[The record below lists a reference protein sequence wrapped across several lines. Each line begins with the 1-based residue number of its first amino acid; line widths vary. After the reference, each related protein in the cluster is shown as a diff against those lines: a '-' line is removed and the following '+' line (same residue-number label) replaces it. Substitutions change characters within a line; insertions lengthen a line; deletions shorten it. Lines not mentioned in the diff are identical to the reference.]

1 MQGSVGRVTTT
12 VVDNHQDPTENNP
25 DKGGDTSG
33 VTRLVDTGKGMFDGN
48 FLLSLVLALVVW
60 AILRTPE
67 GWQTF
72 LGEADRE
79 VLQIAFEL
87 RVNQTVKGTS
97 PILFLNLDESVWQS
111 DETDGPALAYAPRKV
126 VAEML
131 EAAYGIPG
139 FPRPKVVV
147 ADIDLFWRT
156 PEEAEEQRI
165 DDILTRWGNDPDA
178 PLLVMQREVVDGDG
192 HRDQPARA
200 RGSGREA
207 IMANA
212 PAGNLVWSVAQI
224 TGDEVVGARYMSHYL
239 CIKTPAGIDVVAAT
253 PVYAIAARTALDA
266 RSAVALVNRAME
278 EPRRHCRGER
288 QETAFVLERTE
299 RAPISFIQ
307 QESFINYSAHPGGDP
322 VSEPTLVAA
331 DMFYIPAGFA
341 NAPMVS
347 GLASSNGVVII
358 GSAASMARDRH
369 MTPYGLMGGSMV
381 IANMIRGLEEGGEI
395 DRMYWLADASLL
407 TIFVALIVASFW
419 YARIARDW
427 IGPTSHLPFFARLI
441 RLPIKLLT
449 NPVIVKLLIGVGIFW
464 ISTFASYLLLDN
476 GIWVSFAAPAYVAA
490 LNEAREDFEEL
501 MESLRNARS
510 EAAS

>member
-1 MQGSVGRVTTT
+1 
-12 VVDNHQDPTENNP
+12 
-25 DKGGDTSG
+25 
-33 VTRLVDTGKGMFDGN
+33 MFDAN
-48 FLLSLVLALVVW
+48 FFLSLGLALIVW

-87 RVNQTVKGTS
+87 RVNQTVKGTG

-126 VAEML
+126 VADML

-156 PEEAEEQRI
+156 PEEEQESRI
-165 DDILTRWGNDPDA
+165 DDILTRWGEDTEA

-192 HRDQPARA
+192 HRDQLARA
-200 RGSGREA
+200 RGSERER
-207 IMANA
+207 ILANA
-212 PAGNLVWSVAQI
+212 SARNIVWSVAQI
-224 TGDEVVGARYMSHYL
+224 TGDEVVGARYMAHYL
-239 CIKTPAGIDVVAAT
+239 CIKTQTGTDIVPTT
-253 PVYAIAARTALDA
+253 PLYAIAGRTAA
-266 RSAVALVNRAME
+266 SAQEAISLVNRAME
-278 EPRRHCRGER
+278 RPRQYCRGEIDDPSF
-288 QETAFVLERTE
+288 TLERIDRE
-299 RAPISFIQ
+299 PIPFGV
-307 QESFINYSAHPGGDP
+307 QESFINYSAHPGEDP
-322 VSEPTLVAA
+322 ASEPTLLAA

-341 NAPMVS
+341 NPPMVS
-347 GLASSNGVVII
+347 GLASNNGIVII
-358 GSAASMARDRH
+358 GSAATMARDRH

-381 IANMIRGLEEGGEI
+381 IANMVRGLEEGGEI
-395 DRMYWLADASLL
+395 RRLYWLWDAILL
-407 TIFVALIVASFW
+407 SIFVTLIVASFW

-427 IGPTSHLPFFARLI
+427 IGPTSHLPFLARMARL
-441 RLPIKLLT
+441 PAKLLT

-464 ISTFASYLLLDN
+464 VSTFASYLLLDN
-476 GIWVSFAAPAYVAA
+476 GLWVSFAAPAYVAA

-510 EAAS
+510 QAA

>member
-1 MQGSVGRVTTT
+1 MTSIT
-12 VVDNHQDPTENNP
+12 QDASPQKE
-25 DKGGDTSG
+25 
-33 VTRLVDTGKGMFDGN
+33 RLVETGKGMFDAN
-48 FLLSLVLALVVW
+48 FLLSLGLALIVW

-87 RVNQTVKGTS
+87 RVNQTVKGTG

-126 VAEML
+126 VADML

-156 PEEAEEQRI
+156 PEEEQESRI
-165 DDILTRWGNDPDA
+165 DDILTRWGADTEA

-192 HRDQPARA
+192 HRDQLARA
-200 RGSGREA
+200 RGSARERILA
-207 IMANA
+207 DA
-212 PAGNLVWSVAQI
+212 PAQNIVWSVAQI
-224 TGDEVVGARYMSHYL
+224 TGDEVVGARYMAHYL
-239 CIKTPAGIDVVAAT
+239 CIKTQAGTDIVPTT
-253 PVYAIAARTALDA
+253 PLYAIAGRTAS
-266 RSAVALVNRAME
+266 SAQEAIALVNRAVE
-278 EPRRHCRGER
+278 RPRQFCRGEIDDPSFNLQR
-288 QETAFVLERTE
+288 IDRE
-299 RAPISFIQ
+299 PIVFAE
-307 QESFINYSAHPGGDP
+307 QESFINYSAHPGNDP
-322 VSEPTLVAA
+322 VTEPSLLAA

-341 NAPMVS
+341 NPPMVS

-358 GSAASMARDRH
+358 GSAATMARDRH

-395 DRMYWLADASLL
+395 RRLYWLLDAVLL
-407 TIFVALIVASFW
+407 TIFVSMIVASFW

-427 IGPTSHLPFFARLI
+427 IGPTSHLPFLARMARL
-441 RLPIKLLT
+441 PAKLLT

-464 ISTFASYLLLDN
+464 VSTFASYLLLDN

-510 EAAS
+510 QAA

>member
-1 MQGSVGRVTTT
+1 MTSIT
-12 VVDNHQDPTENNP
+12 QDASPQKE
-25 DKGGDTSG
+25 
-33 VTRLVDTGKGMFDGN
+33 RLVETGKGMFDAN
-48 FLLSLVLALVVW
+48 FLLSLALALIVW

-87 RVNQTVKGTS
+87 RVNQTVKGTG

-126 VAEML
+126 VADML

-156 PEEAEEQRI
+156 PEEEQESRI
-165 DDILTRWGNDPDA
+165 DDILIRWGADAEA

-192 HRDQPARA
+192 HRDQLARA
-200 RGSGREA
+200 RGSARER
-207 IMANA
+207 ILANA
-212 PAGNLVWSVAQI
+212 PAQNIVWSVAQI
-224 TGDEVVGARYMSHYL
+224 TGDEVVGARYMAHYL
-239 CIKTPAGIDVVAAT
+239 CIKTQDGTDIVPTT
-253 PVYAIAARTALDA
+253 PLYAIAGRTAS
-266 RSAVALVNRAME
+266 SAQEAIALVERAIE
-278 EPRRHCRGER
+278 QPRRFCRGE
-288 QETAFVLERTE
+288 TDDPSFTLERVDRE
-299 RAPISFIQ
+299 PIVFGE
-307 QESFINYSAHPGGDP
+307 QESFINYSAHPGNDP
-322 VSEPTLVAA
+322 VAEPSLVAA

-341 NAPMVS
+341 NPPMVS

-358 GSAASMARDRH
+358 GSAATMARDRH

-381 IANMIRGLEEGGEI
+381 IANMVRGLEEGGEI
-395 DRMYWLADASLL
+395 RRLYWLLDAVLL
-407 TIFVALIVASFW
+407 TIFVSMIVASFW

-427 IGPTSHLPFFARLI
+427 IGPTSHLPFLARMARL
-441 RLPIKLLT
+441 PAKLLT

-464 ISTFASYLLLDN
+464 VSTFASYLLLDN

-510 EAAS
+510 QAA

>member
-1 MQGSVGRVTTT
+1 MSRSTAQGAQEPAGRAKPEKLIET
-12 VVDNHQDPTENNP
+12 D
-25 DKGGDTSG
+25 
-33 VTRLVDTGKGMFDGN
+33 KGMFDAN
-48 FLLSLVLALVVW
+48 FLLSLALALIVW

-87 RVNQTVKGTS
+87 RVNQTVQGTG
-97 PILFLNLDESVWQS
+97 PILFLNLDESVWES

-126 VAEML
+126 VADML

-156 PEEAEEQRI
+156 PEEEQEARI
-165 DDILTRWGNDPDA
+165 DTILTRWGADADA

-200 RGSGREA
+200 RGSAREQ
-207 IMANA
+207 ILANA
-212 PAGNLVWSVAQI
+212 PAQNIVWSVAQI
-224 TGDEVVGARYMSHYL
+224 TGDEIIGARYFAHYL
-239 CIKTPAGIDVVAAT
+239 CVKGQNGPEVVPTTAL
-253 PVYAIAARTALDA
+253 YAIAGRTAA
-266 RSAVALVNRAME
+266 TAHEATALVDRAMTN
-278 EPRRHCRGER
+278 PRRFCVGE
-288 QETAFVLERTE
+288 TDNPGFTLERTD
-299 RAPISFIQ
+299 RDTLVFQS
-307 QESFINYSAHPGGDP
+307 QESFINYSAHPGNDP
-322 VSEPTLVAA
+322 VTEPSLVAA

-347 GLASSNGVVII
+347 GLASGGGIVII
-358 GSAASMARDRH
+358 GSAATMARDRH
-369 MTPYGLMGGSMV
+369 MTPYGQMGGSMV

-395 DRMYWLADASLL
+395 RRLHWAVDAAML
-407 TIFVALIVASFW
+407 TIFVTMIVASFW

-427 IGPTSHLPFFARLI
+427 IGPTTGRPLFQRII
-441 RLPIKLLT
+441 RWPIKLLT

-464 ISTFASYLLLDN
+464 VSTFASYLLLDN

-501 MESLRNARS
+501 MENLRNARTN
-510 EAAS
+510 AA

>member
-1 MQGSVGRVTTT
+1 VTSVTQDTAQTQG
-12 VVDNHQDPTENNP
+12 PTAGE
-25 DKGGDTSG
+25 
-33 VTRLVDTGKGMFDGN
+33 RLINTGKGMFDAN
-48 FLLSLVLALVVW
+48 FFLSLVLALAVW

-87 RVNQTVKGTS
+87 RVNQTVQGTG

-126 VAEML
+126 VADLL

-156 PEEAEEQRI
+156 PEEEQEQRI
-165 DDILTRWGNDPDA
+165 DDILTRWGSDPDA

-192 HRDQPARA
+192 HRDRLARA
-200 RGSGREA
+200 RGSERERILREA
-207 IMANA
+207 
-212 PAGNLVWSVAQI
+212 PAENIVWSVAQI
-224 TGDEVVGARYMSHYL
+224 TGDEVVGARYMAHYL
-239 CIKTPAGIDVVAAT
+239 CVRTQTGTDIVAAT
-253 PVYAIAARTALDA
+253 PLYAIAARTAANA
-266 RSAVALVNRAME
+266 REAIALVNEAME
-278 EPRRHCRGER
+278 GPRRHCRN
-288 QETAFVLERTE
+288 LEESTGFTLNRTDRE
-299 RAPISFIQ
+299 PIIFDQ
-307 QESFINYSAHPGGDP
+307 QESFINYSAHPGEDAIE
-322 VSEPTLVAA
+322 EPTIIAA

-347 GLASSNGVVII
+347 GLASANGVVII

-395 DRMYWLADASLL
+395 RRLPWIVDAVLL
-407 TIFVALIVASFW
+407 TLFVTLIVASFW

-427 IGPTSHLPFFARLI
+427 IGPTSHLPFLSRLI
-441 RLPIKLLT
+441 RLPAKLLT

-464 ISTFASYLLLDN
+464 VSTFASYLLLDD

-510 EAAS
+510 QNA

>member
-1 MQGSVGRVTTT
+1 VTTT
-12 VVDNHQDPTENNP
+12 VIDNNP
-25 DKGGDTSG
+25 DPAKNGGSG
-33 VTRLVDTGKGMFDGN
+33 ASSEERLVDTGKGMFDAN
-48 FLLSLVLALVVW
+48 FLLSLVLALAVW
-60 AILRTPE
+60 AVLRTPE

-87 RVNQTVKGTS
+87 RVNQTVKGTG
-97 PILFLNLDESVWQS
+97 PVLFLNLDESVWQS
-111 DETDGPALAYAPRKV
+111 DNTDGPALAYAPRNV
-126 VAEML
+126 VADML

-156 PEEAEEQRI
+156 PETDQEQRI
-165 DDILTRWGNDPDA
+165 DEILTRWGSDPEA

-192 HRDQPARA
+192 HANRPARA
-200 RGSGREA
+200 RGSDREA
-207 IMANA
+207 IMAQA
-212 PAGNLVWSVAQI
+212 PAGNIVWSVAQI
-224 TGDEVVGARYMSHYL
+224 TGDEVVGARYMAHYL
-239 CIKTPAGIDVVAAT
+239 CIKTPSGIDVVAST
-253 PVYAIAARTALDA
+253 PLYAIAARTAPDA
-266 RSAVALVNRAME
+266 RSAVGLVNRAME
-278 EPRRHCRGER
+278 GPRSHCRGEK
-288 QETAFVLERTE
+288 ETTGFVLERIDRE
-299 RAPISFIQ
+299 PLDFML

-322 VSEPTLVAA
+322 IPEPELIAA
-331 DMFYIPAGFA
+331 DMFYVPAGFA

-395 DRMYWLADASLL
+395 SRMYWLVDALLL
-407 TIFVALIVASFW
+407 TLFVTLIVAAFW

-427 IGPTSHLPFFARLI
+427 IGPTSHLPLLSRLM

-464 ISTFASYLLLDN
+464 VSTFASYLLLDN

-501 MESLRNARS
+501 MESLRNARR
-510 EAAS
+510 EAT

>member
-1 MQGSVGRVTTT
+1 MTSIT
-12 VVDNHQDPTENNP
+12 QDASPQQE
-25 DKGGDTSG
+25 
-33 VTRLVDTGKGMFDGN
+33 RLVETGKGMFDAN
-48 FLLSLVLALVVW
+48 FLLSLALALIVW

-87 RVNQTVKGTS
+87 RVNQTVKGTG

-126 VAEML
+126 VADML
-131 EAAYGIPG
+131 ESAYGIPG

-156 PEEAEEQRI
+156 PEEEQESRI
-165 DDILTRWGNDPDA
+165 DDILIRWGADAEA

-192 HRDQPARA
+192 HRDQLARA
-200 RGSGREA
+200 RGSARER
-207 IMANA
+207 ILANA
-212 PAGNLVWSVAQI
+212 PAQNIVWSVAQI
-224 TGDEVVGARYMSHYL
+224 TGDEVVGARYMAHYL
-239 CIKTPAGIDVVAAT
+239 CIKTQTGTDIVPTT
-253 PVYAIAARTALDA
+253 PLYAIAGRTAS
-266 RSAVALVNRAME
+266 SAQEAIALVNRAIE
-278 EPRRHCRGER
+278 RPRQFCRGEIDDPS
-288 QETAFVLERTE
+288 FDLERIDRE
-299 RAPISFIQ
+299 PIAFGE
-307 QESFINYSAHPGGDP
+307 QESFINYSAHPGNDP
-322 VSEPTLVAA
+322 VTEPSLVAA

-341 NAPMVS
+341 NPPMVS
-347 GLASSNGVVII
+347 GLASSNGIVII
-358 GSAASMARDRH
+358 GSAATMARDRH

-395 DRMYWLADASLL
+395 RRLYWLLDAVLL
-407 TIFVALIVASFW
+407 TIFVTLIVASFW

-427 IGPTSHLPFFARLI
+427 IGPSSHLPFFSRMV

-464 ISTFASYLLLDN
+464 VSTFASYLLLDN

>member
-1 MQGSVGRVTTT
+1 MTTT
-12 VVDNHQDPTENNP
+12 LTQDASKPKERP
-25 DKGGDTSG
+25 QKE
-33 VTRLVDTGKGMFDGN
+33 RLVETGKGMFDAN
-48 FLLSLVLALVVW
+48 FLLSLVLALAVW
-60 AILRTPE
+60 AVLRTPE

-87 RVNQTVKGTS
+87 RVNQTVEGTG

-126 VAEML
+126 VADML

-165 DDILTRWGNDPDA
+165 DDILTRWSADPEA

-192 HRDQPARA
+192 HRNAPARA
-200 RGSGREA
+200 RGSERER
-207 IMANA
+207 IVTSA
-212 PAGNLVWSVAQI
+212 PANNMVWSVAQI
-224 TGDEVVGARYMSHYL
+224 TGDEVVGARYMAHYL
-239 CIKTPAGIDVVAAT
+239 CLRTKSGIDIVPTTAL
-253 PVYAIAARTALDA
+253 YAIAGRTAP
-266 RSAVALVNRAME
+266 SASEAIAMVDRAMYS
-278 EPRRHCRGER
+278 PQRYCRG
-288 QETAFVLERTE
+288 QTDDPGFVLERTD
-299 RAPISFIQ
+299 RDPIQFAK
-307 QESFINYSAHPGGDP
+307 QESFINYSAHPGGGA
-322 VSEPTLVAA
+322 VSEPTMVAA
-331 DMFYIPAGFA
+331 DMFYVPAGFA

-347 GLASSNGVVII
+347 GLGSNGGVVII
-358 GSAASMARDRH
+358 GSAATMARDRH

-381 IANMIRGLEEGGEI
+381 IANMVRGLEEGGEI
-395 DRMYWLADASLL
+395 RRLYWLVDAVLL
-407 TIFVALIVASFW
+407 SIFVTLIVASFW

-427 IGPTSHLPFFARLI
+427 IGPTTHLPFFQRLI

-464 ISTFASYLLLDN
+464 VSTFASYLLLDN

-510 EAAS
+510 QAA

>member
-1 MQGSVGRVTTT
+1 MTSIT
-12 VVDNHQDPTENNP
+12 QDASTRSE
-25 DKGGDTSG
+25 
-33 VTRLVDTGKGMFDGN
+33 RLVETGKGMFDAN
-48 FLLSLVLALVVW
+48 FFLSLGLALIVW

-87 RVNQTVKGTS
+87 RVNQTVEGTG

-126 VAEML
+126 VADML

-156 PEEAEEQRI
+156 PEEEQESRI
-165 DDILTRWGNDPDA
+165 DDILTRWGEDTEA

-192 HRDQPARA
+192 HRDQLARA
-200 RGSGREA
+200 RGSERER
-207 IMANA
+207 ILANA
-212 PAGNLVWSVAQI
+212 SAQNIVWSVAQI
-224 TGDEVVGARYMSHYL
+224 TGDEVVGARYMAHYL
-239 CIKTPAGIDVVAAT
+239 CIKTKAGTDIVPTT
-253 PVYAIAARTALDA
+253 PLYAIAGRTAS
-266 RSAVALVNRAME
+266 SAQEAITLVNRAME
-278 EPRRHCRGER
+278 RPRQFCRGEIDDSSF
-288 QETAFVLERTE
+288 TLERIDRE
-299 RAPISFIQ
+299 PIPFGE
-307 QESFINYSAHPGGDP
+307 QESFINYSAHPGNDP
-322 VSEPTLVAA
+322 VTEPALLAA

-341 NAPMVS
+341 NPPMVS
-347 GLASSNGVVII
+347 GLASIIGVVIF

-381 IANMIRGLEEGGEI
+381 IANMVRGLEEGGEI
-395 DRMYWLADASLL
+395 RRLYWLLDAVLL
-407 TIFVALIVASFW
+407 SIFVTLIVASFW

-427 IGPTSHLPFFARLI
+427 IGPTSHLPFLARVARL
-441 RLPIKLLT
+441 PAKLLT

-464 ISTFASYLLLDN
+464 VSTLASYLLLDN

-510 EAAS
+510 QAA